1 MKNKG
6 CLIGA
11 VIAVLVLIFALS
23 AFGFYRKGLNRAV
36 FMDEAVK
43 RAWAQVDVVL
53 QRRYDLIPNL
63 VNTVKGYAEHEEEV
77 FTQVTKMRSQW
88 GAAKTPGDKIAASGG
103 FESAIGRLLLVAER
117 YPDLKAN
124 ENFRDL
130 QVQLEGTENRIAQER
145 RRYNDTVGVFN
156 SYQREFFGRWFC
168 SKRGLTEPASYFETT
183 GEKVREA
190 PEVSF
195 D

>member
-6 CLIGA
+6 CLIGV

-23 AFGFYRKGLNRAV
+23 AFSFYRKGVNQAV
-36 FMDEAVK
+36 FLDEAVK

-63 VNTVKGYAEHEEEV
+63 VRTVQGYAKHEEEV

-88 GAAKTPGDKIAASGG
+88 GAAKTPADRIAASGG

-124 ENFRDL
+124 ENFLDL

-145 RRYNDTVGVFN
+145 RRYNDSVGIFN
-156 SYQREFFGRWFC
+156 SYQRELFGRWFC
-168 SKRGLTEPASYFETT
+168 SKRGLTKPASYFEVT

-195 D
+195 E